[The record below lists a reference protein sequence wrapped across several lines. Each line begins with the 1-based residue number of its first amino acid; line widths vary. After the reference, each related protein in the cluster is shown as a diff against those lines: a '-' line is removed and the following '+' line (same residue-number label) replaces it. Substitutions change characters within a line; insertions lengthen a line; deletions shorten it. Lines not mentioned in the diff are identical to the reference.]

1 MLDQIS
7 LALTRA
13 SLALP
18 FEVPDPGD
26 GQEPPGFGKFVD
38 VMGWVKWLAL
48 GALFFGFVTIAQFQA
63 GAFGLEVSPH
73 LLSMLPYLATV
84 VVLVLI
90 SRDETRRKLNAPAA
104 LGKPFNAAG

>member
-48 GALFFGFVTIAQFQA
+48 GALV
-63 GAFGLEVSPH
+63 
-73 LLSMLPYLATV
+73 LA
-84 VVLVLI
+84 LI
-90 SRDETRRKLNAPAA
+90 
-104 LGKPFNAAG
+104 AAGVMMAINQRRGEGGEDATRVMKVLLGAITVSASVSMIGFLAA

>member
-1 MLDQIS
+1 MMDQIS

-26 GQEPPGFGKFVD
+26 GQEPPGFDKFTD

-48 GALFFGFVTIAQFQA
+48 GALVLALIGA
-63 GAFGLEVSPH
+63 GVMMAINQRRGEGGEDAGRILK
-73 LLSMLPYLATV
+73 
-84 VVLVLI
+84 VLI
-90 SRDETRRKLNAPAA
+90 GAMIVSAA
-104 LGKPFNAAG
+104 VAVISFLVS

>member
-26 GQEPPGFGKFVD
+26 GEQPPGFDKFTD
-38 VMGWVKWLAL
+38 VMGWVKYVAL
-48 GALFFGFVTIAQFQA
+48 GALVLALIGA
-63 GAFGLEVSPH
+63 GVMMAINQRRGEGGEDAGRILK
-73 LLSMLPYLATV
+73 
-84 VVLVLI
+84 VLI
-90 SRDETRRKLNAPAA
+90 GAMIVSAA
-104 LGKPFNAAG
+104 VSVIGFLVS